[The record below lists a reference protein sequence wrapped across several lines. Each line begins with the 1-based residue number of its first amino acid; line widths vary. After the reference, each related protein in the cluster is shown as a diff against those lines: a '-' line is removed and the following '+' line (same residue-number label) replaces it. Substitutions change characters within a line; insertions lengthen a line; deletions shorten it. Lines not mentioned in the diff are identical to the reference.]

1 MLNFTHSFV
10 ARQLLSLIYALSSV
24 KFLGLKLR
32 LCKKDMRYAKHFFVH
47 ISCNISNCGLNMFL
61 IWNLSRE
68 ELAMKIGL
76 TEARIQVKFFLS
88 FIQGIV

>member
-1 MLNFTHSFV
+1 
-10 ARQLLSLIYALSSV
+10 
-24 KFLGLKLR
+24 
-32 LCKKDMRYAKHFFVH
+32 MRYAKHVH
-47 ISCNISNCGLNMFL
+47 ISCNISNCDLNMFL

>member
-1 MLNFTHSFV
+1 MST
-10 ARQLLSLIYALSSV
+10 
-24 KFLGLKLR
+24 LGVNTYLKEGAGWVTL
-32 LCKKDMRYAKHFFVH
+32 KKDMRYAKHFFVH
-47 ISCNISNCGLNMFL
+47 ISCNISNCDLNMFL